1 VPILILSNQNVIP
14 SFQWF
19 PRWITGNACGV
30 KGSRDGNEFEK
41 NHFKDN
47 VAKFCTYAIGYRG
60 SLHAGAAPRLNLHS
74 LEDVQR

>member
-1 VPILILSNQNVIP
+1 MPILILSNQDVLP

-19 PRWITGNACGV
+19 PRWITGTAGGV

-47 VAKFCTYAIGYRG
+47 VAKFCA
-60 SLHAGAAPRLNLHS
+60 
-74 LEDVQR
+74 

>member
-1 VPILILSNQNVIP
+1 MCDWGPPSPSLRIEISVPILILSNQDVLP

-19 PRWITGNACGV
+19 PRWITGTAGGV

-47 VAKFCTYAIGYRG
+47 VAKFCA
-60 SLHAGAAPRLNLHS
+60 
-74 LEDVQR
+74 